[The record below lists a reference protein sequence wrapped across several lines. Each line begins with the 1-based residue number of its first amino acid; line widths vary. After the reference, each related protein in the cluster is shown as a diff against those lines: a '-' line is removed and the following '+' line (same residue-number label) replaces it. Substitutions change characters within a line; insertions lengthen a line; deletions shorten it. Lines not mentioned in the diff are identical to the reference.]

1 MDAEADSRRTALV
14 CDVGGVTSP
23 DLATVEALCR
33 LRLAVADE
41 GYAVEL
47 RDASPGLRELL
58 VLCGLEGVLP
68 LVDEG
73 QSEEGKEPGGVEKE
87 IEPGDSAS

>member
-1 MDAEADSRRTALV
+1 MS
-14 CDVGGVTSP
+14 GVISP

-33 LRLAVADE
+33 FRLALADQ

-47 RDASPGLRELL
+47 RDASPGLQELL

-68 LVDEG
+68 LVDQG
-73 QSEEGKEPGGVEKE
+73 QSEEREQPRGIEEEV
-87 IEPGDSAS
+87 EPGDSAL

>member
-1 MDAEADSRRTALV
+1 M
-14 CDVGGVTSP
+14 GGVTSP

-33 LRLAVADE
+33 FRLALADQ

-58 VLCGLEGVLP
+58 LLCGLDGVLP
-68 LVDEG
+68 LVDQG
-73 QSEEGKEPGGVEKE
+73 QPEEREQPCGVEEE
-87 IEPGDSAS
+87 IEPGDPAL

>member
-1 MDAEADSRRTALV
+1 M
-14 CDVGGVTSP
+14 GGVTSA

-33 LRLAVADE
+33 FRLALADQ

-58 VLCGLEGVLP
+58 VLCGVEGVLT
-68 LVDEG
+68 LVD
-73 QSEEGKEPGGVEKE
+73 QRQPEEREQPGCVEEE
-87 IEPGDSAS
+87 IEPGDPAS

>member
-1 MDAEADSRRTALV
+1 M
-14 CDVGGVTSP
+14 GGVISP

-33 LRLAVADE
+33 FRLALADQ

-47 RDASPGLRELL
+47 RDASPGLQELL

-68 LVDEG
+68 LVDQG
-73 QSEEGKEPGGVEKE
+73 QPEEREQPGGVEE
-87 IEPGDSAS
+87 EVEPGDPAL